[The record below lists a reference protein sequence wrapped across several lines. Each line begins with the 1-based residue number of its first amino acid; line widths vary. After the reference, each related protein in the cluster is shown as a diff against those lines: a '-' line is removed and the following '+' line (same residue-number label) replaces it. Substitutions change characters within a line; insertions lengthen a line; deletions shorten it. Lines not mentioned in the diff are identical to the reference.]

1 MSASEAAS
9 RRGAPEAAPTTRSR
23 RSRGAAEA
31 PGGAL
36 GDHAARG
43 VAYAFIQ
50 NVLGKAVSFLGQLAL
65 ARLLAPEHFGLIGL
79 AYTVNSFAWLIQQA
93 GLREVLVQ
101 RPGDVRKWVS
111 PAVWMSG
118 AQGLLA
124 AGFIVAA
131 APIAARVYHSWTV
144 AELLF
149 ILALAAPFQSLA
161 TSCEALLQR
170 RMGFRAWSTVEFFRG
185 AAQIVL
191 SVLFA
196 WLGFGAYSFAL
207 PVPIVAAARLGVLMW
222 LTRPSIRRRPQLRRW
237 RYLFGT
243 AMYVMGS
250 AALLTMITQGANM
263 VQGVFHDEQTVGL
276 FYFSFILAAQAIML
290 FSTGSA
296 TVLFPVLSSM
306 QDSPERMRR
315 GFLSALRLLLLVG
328 TPVCLIQAAC
338 AGPFVRLVLPDRWL
352 SAIPVTAVLSLA
364 MIPNLAFN
372 HSRGMMQAQ
381 GRFGFA
387 LLVMAAYTVFYLT
400 AITVGAL
407 VGGALSVATAFAIVF
422 AIIGPLDIYLAG
434 RSVGVGWRDVA
445 RAYLPPLLC
454 GLTATASGWLLAR
467 LAPAGP
473 LGDAVQLAIIG
484 VIGGGLYVVLIRVAA
499 SDDWASLIDR
509 LRRIAPRL
517 GTERASTEHAAR

>member
-9 RRGAPEAAPTTRSR
+9 RRHAPGASQAPRSR
-23 RSRGAAEA
+23 RSRGASEA

-101 RPGDVRKWVS
+101 RPGDVRKWLS

-124 AGFIVAA
+124 AAFIVAA

-161 TSCEALLQR
+161 TACEALLQR

-185 AAQIVL
+185 AGIMGL

-196 WLGFGAYSFAL
+196 WLGFGAYSFAI
-207 PVPIVAAARLGVLMW
+207 PVPIVAAVRLGVLMG
-222 LTRPSIRRRPQLRRW
+222 LTRPPIRRRPQLRRW

-243 AMYVMGS
+243 AMYVMGTT
-250 AALLTMITQGANM
+250 ALLTLITQGANM
-263 VQGVFHDEQTVGL
+263 VQGVFHDKDTVGL

-296 TVLFPVLSSM
+296 NVLFPVLSSM
-306 QDSPERMRR
+306 QDAPERMRN

-328 TPVCLIQAAC
+328 VPVCLLQAAC
-338 AGPFVRLVLPDRWL
+338 AGPFVRLVLPGKWL
-352 SAIPVTAVLSLA
+352 AAVPVTAVLSLG

-381 GRFGFA
+381 GRFRFA
-387 LLVMAAYTVFYLT
+387 LGVVMCYTVFYLA
-400 AITVGAL
+400 AITTGAL
-407 VGGALSVATAFAIVF
+407 LGGALSVAVAFAIVF
-422 AIIGPLDIYLAG
+422 TIIGPLDIYLAG
-434 RSVGVGWRDVA
+434 RPVGVSRLDVA
-445 RAYLPPLLC
+445 RAYAAPMGCGVAATGLGWGLGELLPV
-454 GLTATASGWLLAR
+454 GGWADAGR
-467 LAPAGP
+467 L
-473 LGDAVQLAIIG
+473 VIVG
-484 VIGGGLYVVLIRVAA
+484 VVGSGLYVALIRLAA
-499 SDDWASLIDR
+499 PADWGSLISR
-509 LRRIAPRL
+509 LRRIAPRV
-517 GTERASTEHAAR
+517 GPRRTDADPTVG